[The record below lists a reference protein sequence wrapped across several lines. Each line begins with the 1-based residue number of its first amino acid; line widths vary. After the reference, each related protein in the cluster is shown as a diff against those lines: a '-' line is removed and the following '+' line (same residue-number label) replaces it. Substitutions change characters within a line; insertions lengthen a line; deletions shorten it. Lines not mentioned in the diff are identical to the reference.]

1 MVDTVKAG
9 GQVPGEA
16 AERALAFLAEMSPDL
31 RGAAILDS
39 GGEVLAAT
47 DEPRRWEEDVAA
59 LLAVADRAGGE
70 SVEQIHIATEQGEVF
85 AIRNAGLAAVAVTE
99 RFALASVLFFDLRSI
114 LRDLAA
120 GGDGRAGGDG
130 VRDVGGAE

>member
-1 MVDTVKAG
+1 V
-9 GQVPGEA
+9 
-16 AERALAFLAEMSPDL
+16 
-31 RGAAILDS
+31 
-39 GGEVLAAT
+39 VLAAT
-47 DEPRRWEEDVAA
+47 DVPRRWIVDVAA
-59 LLAVADRAGGE
+59 VLSVADRAGGE

-130 VRDVGGAE
+130 VRGVGGEE